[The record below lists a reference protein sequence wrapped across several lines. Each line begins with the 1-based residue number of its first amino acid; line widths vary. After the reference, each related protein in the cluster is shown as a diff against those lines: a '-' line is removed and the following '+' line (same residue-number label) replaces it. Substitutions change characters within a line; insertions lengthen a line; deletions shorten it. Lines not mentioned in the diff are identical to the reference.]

1 MPRFK
6 EKLDMTEKNLITKK
20 HSYNPSDGITNC
32 AMYSYSKTAEEP
44 VCYYNTKKKHKSPK
58 FEFLTRKLDYCIMFV
73 FNEGNFGFIFDDIS
87 FHPTPGDVVVIKN
100 DITFSSFFPE
110 KSYIDYHEISFPMS
124 FFEHF
129 RDDSIF
135 HRLFFNDMETGAK
148 IISPN
153 KISSSAIL
161 QKFNEIDNV
170 IKSESVDSDII
181 SFSYIAQ
188 IIAIICSQENN
199 NLDDIHMEFVH
210 PKLKLAVN
218 YINENFTEPITVA
231 DASNYCNISNTYLA
245 RLFKK
250 VYKST
255 PHEYLTNL
263 RITYSK
269 SLLVQGQSITDACFN
284 SGFTDYNNFI
294 TKFKSVT
301 GTTPYKY
308 KKSKS

>member
-1 MPRFK
+1 MTRFK
-6 EKLDMTEKNLITKK
+6 EKLNIVEENLLIKK
-20 HSYNPSDGITNC
+20 HNYNPSDGMSNC
-32 AMYSYSKTAEEP
+32 AMYSYAKTSEEP
-44 VCYYNTKKKHKSPK
+44 VCYYNTKKKHRSQK
-58 FEFLTRKLDYCIMFV
+58 FELLTRQLDYCVMFI
-73 FNEGNFGFIFDDIS
+73 FNEGNFGFILDDIA
-87 FHPTPGDVVVIKN
+87 FHPAPGDVFVIKN
-100 DITFSSFFPE
+100 DIKFSSFFPE
-110 KSYIDYHEISFPMS
+110 NSYIDYYEISFPME

-135 HRLFFNDMETGAK
+135 HRLFFENIENGAK

-153 KISSSAIL
+153 KISYEML
-161 QKFNEIDNV
+161 TKKFNELEDV
-170 IKSESVDSDII
+170 LKSNSPDTDILA
-181 SFSYIAQ
+181 FSYITQ
-188 IIAIICSQENN
+188 ITGIICSQANN
-199 NLDDIHMEFVH
+199 IMDDIHMEFVSE
-210 PKLKLAVN
+210 KLKSAVN
-218 YINENFTEPITVA
+218 FIHENFTEPITVTEV
-231 DASNYCNISNTYLA
+231 SSHCNISNTYLA

-255 PHEYLTNL
+255 PHEYITNL

-269 SLLVQGQSITDACFN
+269 SLLIQGQSITDACFN